1 MLLKWILNE
10 CERNVLIFVFWIA
23 NRSLG
28 DIIDFDQ
35 ELIPVNHEAKLKTSI
50 HVYIQL

>member
-1 MLLKWILNE
+1 MVILGQFTFVICSAIYN
-10 CERNVLIFVFWIA
+10 LIFVFWIA

-50 HVYIQL
+50 H